1 MTTSSWSTVIDHTSD
16 AGFRAWGSELNTKMS
31 GAGLVQ
37 TADTGQIDWVTVTR
51 PANNVDAGYEV
62 WRFADSSF
70 YIKIFY
76 GTASSSG
83 ALARIR
89 VQVGTGSDGSG
100 TLTGQTSTLTTV
112 TRTTTGVPSSV
123 IAYSSYLCVTSTFFG
138 LLWKAGAPS
147 VAGTGLGFFAVDK
160 FCDSTGAATTD
171 GAVIYYG
178 ATSSA
183 LASFL
188 SYEPIKTSSPSM
200 SYGVN
205 TAFCLVPSLITTTAV
220 GGDNQILLHMT
231 PTTPLIRP
239 VKNVFSIL
247 NSELALSTTITATT
261 VGATSHT
268 YISLNSQAGRGNSA
282 SVSHDVG
289 LAMLWE

>member
-1 MTTSSWSTVIDHTSD
+1 MTTVSFSTPIDHTSD
-16 AGFRAWGSELNTKMS
+16 LGFRTWGTEWNAKLLL
-31 GAGLVQ
+31 GGLVQ
-37 TADTGQIDWVTVTR
+37 TADTGQINWVTVTR
-51 PANNVDAGYEV
+51 AGTNSNAGYEV
-62 WRFADSSF
+62 WRFADSTF
-70 YIKIFY
+70 YIKFFY
-76 GTASSSG
+76 GTGSVT
-83 ALARIR
+83 ARPRIQA
-89 VQVGTGSDGSG
+89 QVGTGSDGAG
-100 TLTGQTSTLTTV
+100 NLTGQTSTLTAITRVADLASTV
-112 TRTTTGVPSSV
+112 T
-123 IAYSSYLCVTSTFFG
+123 AYPSYLCVTADFFG
-138 LLWKAGAPS
+138 ILWKANSPS
-147 VAGTGLGFFAVDK
+147 TANTGFGFFAIDK

-171 GAVIYYG
+171 GVAIYYSPS
-178 ATSSA
+178 TNS
-183 LASFL
+183 LAAFP
-188 SYEPIKTSSPSM
+188 SYEPVKTSATSM
-200 SYGVN
+200 SYGVSA
-205 TAFCLVPSLITTTAV
+205 AFCLVPSLITTTAV